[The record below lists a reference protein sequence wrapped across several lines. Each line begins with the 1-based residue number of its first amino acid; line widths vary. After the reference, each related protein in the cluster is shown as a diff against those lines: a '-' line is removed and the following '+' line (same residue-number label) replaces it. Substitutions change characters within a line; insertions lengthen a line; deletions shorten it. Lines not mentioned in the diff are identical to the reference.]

1 MITIA
6 VAREIVTY
14 MKTLEGGATLSLE
27 RSFKESIDMRSI
39 VHCSAKRGSKQSIDA
54 GWFY

>member
-14 MKTLEGGATLSLE
+14 MKTLEGGATFSLE